1 MVSKSNHSGLLA
13 LLNDHFD
20 VEEGNHA
27 NLERAI
33 RRCNV
38 NALKSIFPDFEKHE
52 NNTPQASVDAGG
64 GYMLL
69 CAQDSCARRVS
80 VPEEEAI
87 REYLQDEFGS
97 DVSEGWRPFVVRWA
111 RAKLPD
117 GQIVRSSWKE
127 EDMTVLR
134 AARHVKVQLEGE
146 DNPRFAEILFFMIL
160 CVDEEERYVGV
171 ASFFG
176 PPEEHLLKLS
186 SSMYWSFQ
194 HLRDADIR
202 VIELTSIIS
211 CVTMAPDS
219 QYQTHRTDGSHTDR
233 WFLMQEPGAKLASW
247 TGRNTAEQDR

>member
-1 MVSKSNHSGLLA
+1 
-13 LLNDHFD
+13 
-20 VEEGNHA
+20 
-27 NLERAI
+27 I
-33 RRCNV
+33 
-38 NALKSIFPDFEKHE
+38 IPDFEKEE
-52 NNTPQASVDAGG
+52 NNAPQASADAGG

-80 VPEEEAI
+80 EPEEEAI

-97 DVSEGWRPFVVRWA
+97 DVSEAWSPFVVRWA

-117 GQIVRSSWKE
+117 GQIVRSLWKE
-127 EDMTVLR
+127 DNMSVLR
-134 AARHVKVQLEGE
+134 AARHIKVGASIYPRPLLLIVVQIDGE

-160 CVDEEERYVGV
+160 HVEGEERYVGL
-171 ASFFG
+171 ATFIG

-186 SSMYWSFQ
+186 SSMYWTFQ

-202 VIELTSIIS
+202 VIELTSIVS

-219 QYQTHRTDGSHTDR
+219 QYQTYRTDGSHLDR

-247 TGRNTAEQDR
+247 TG